1 MYSVAVSKRFLFQ
14 FPENSVPYYVGLS
27 KVLFECLYGMADGVP
42 EGKSRESPF
51 FFLLFLSQSK
61 LKGSPRHKGA
71 LL

>member
-42 EGKSRESPF
+42 EGKSRD
-51 FFLLFLSQSK
+51 LFSSLPLPVQA
-61 LKGSPRHKGA
+61 KGKPQT
-71 LL
+71 